1 MKKSGQGLNK
11 FLFLDIDG
19 VLNYDSYMIQHID
32 LPYPLCDYDPEKV
45 KLLNT
50 VFHNVK
56 DCKLVVCSGRRFD
69 EGLGNEF
76 KEVGIECEI
85 YDITPSLSSANRGD
99 EIFAYLDMQTE
110 PYTYCIVDDC
120 NDYWYHQQRHLIKT
134 SSSVGLTKTDV
145 IKIIKTLNRLDGEK

>member
-1 MKKSGQGLNK
+1 MKKYGQELNK

-19 VLNYDSYMIQHID
+19 VLNNDSYISTSND
-32 LPYPLCDYDPEKV
+32 LPYPLCDYDPEKI

-50 VFHNVK
+50 VFNQVK

-76 KEVGIECEI
+76 KEVGIECKI
-85 YDITPSLSSANRGD
+85 YDKTPSLSSANRGD
-99 EIFAYLDMQTE
+99 EIFAFLDKQTV

-120 NDYWYHQQRHLIKT
+120 NSYWFHQQKHLIKT
-134 SSSVGLTKTDV
+134 SSAVGLTKNDV
-145 IKIIKTLNRLDGEK
+145 IKIIKTLNRFDD